1 MMQRGRDGRVRAK
14 LGIALTT
21 YNRRQSLLDL
31 VGRLERFTS
40 VDYDLVIGDDG
51 STDGTADMLAETR
64 IPAVFGRNKGIAWNK
79 NRGLYH
85 LMNFSAADILI
96 LMDDDVLP
104 QTYGWEQE
112 WIAAAHAFGH
122 INYVPA
128 HLRGH
133 VLTGACRAADPG
145 ITHVVGG
152 QCLGFTRATLQ
163 HVGYFDPR
171 FGRYGHEHSDV
182 TFRCLRA
189 GFGGVTRSAGTAS
202 YFYVIDSGLALRDVP
217 SNSDMESLDRNARLL
232 MGGRRRPDLPAALA
246 HRRRDGGVPG
256 RVPAGLARALPR
268 AGAGAELRRQ
278 PLSAPQPG
286 RGGDRA
292 GPVRALHRLRE
303 AGGAGARLRR
313 RWGPAPRISAPQIG
327 APQIGAPRIGAPRI
341 RLPPDPRAPY
351 PLAH

>member
-1 MMQRGRDGRVRAK
+1 MQRGPDGRVRAK

-31 VGRLERFTS
+31 IGRLERFTS
-40 VDYDLVIGDDG
+40 VDYALVIGDDG
-51 STDGTADMLAETR
+51 STDGTAAMLAETR

-85 LMNFSAADILI
+85 LMNFTDADILV

-112 WIAAAHAFGH
+112 WIAASRAFGH

-189 GFGGVTRSAGTAS
+189 GFGGVTRAAGTSS
-202 YFYVIDSGLALRDVP
+202 YFYVIESGLALRDVP

-232 MGGRRRPDLPAALA
+232 MEAGADPIYRLPW
-246 HRRRDGGVPG
+246 RNDGEMAEFLGEFPQVSPERCHG
-256 RVPAGLARALPR
+256 LVRVPSFDDSRY
-268 AGAGAELRRQ
+268 
-278 PLSAPQPG
+278 
-286 RGGDRA
+286 
-292 GPVRALHRLRE
+292 LHRNPDVAATGQDPFAHYIAYGKRE
-303 AGGAGARLRR
+303 GRE
-313 RWGPAPRISAPQIG
+313 
-327 APQIGAPRIGAPRI
+327 
-341 RLPPDPRAPY
+341 
-351 PLAH
+351 LA